1 MRRSLKFFGFVV
13 ASLLLSVS
21 SPRPLIGTT
30 LSPVLSDSQAQQI
43 QNSVTEAGQ
52 LSQQGIEQF
61 NRGQLL
67 EAAHAFKQALE
78 IYKNLE
84 TRFSKSASNSTE
96 EINTLRNLVKVYISL
111 KAPSQAVEVSKEMLE
126 NARKIGDRDAELK
139 LLITL
144 GDAYNSLGEY
154 QQAVESATASL
165 TLAQERQNSQAKAAA
180 LVTLASAYQSL
191 ASSKSDYQKATS
203 AAISGLTTAWKAK
216 DPESEAKALAILG
229 SVYSSLNNHRNAL
242 VYAGQGLEVAKKNNI
257 PSAAASSL
265 LTLASLHLED
275 GEYETVIQSSEQSRA
290 YLEKLQQRETE
301 GAALVMQAL
310 AYYGQGNSQQSFK
323 LTEQGLAIARESKSP
338 LIEALGLIVLSL
350 NYNDTNNSQKAI
362 ELINQSRTIA
372 KEQNNRELEAFILE
386 VIGGIYKDS
395 GDQQNA
401 IASYQEA
408 ISLSDSYTAKAGL
421 ARVYQNANLLA
432 SAITYYKQAIN
443 KNEEQSRRVIP
454 GLPVW
459 LQASFPQAV
468 QNINGLRTADI
479 YRSLTNLLLLQ
490 RRIPEAQ
497 QVLELLKGQELREYT
512 DNTEVSAQ
520 PVSLTMTS
528 TEEGILKDYGS
539 LIAFGQQLDQCQKT
553 NCTQLEQLLQQ
564 RAALSQQYYQTLEQL
579 ETALRNGSISD
590 KAILNPSE
598 FALKAQ
604 AIVEEQPGT
613 VLIYPL
619 MLQDKIWLLWASKGG
634 IFKSVEV
641 PGVSQAQ
648 VEVTV
653 LRFRQLLQNRFSDTN
668 ELKAT
673 GKQLYDWLIA
683 PVEKELKANDIHNL
697 VFSLDRSTRYI
708 PMSALF
714 DGEKYLVEN
723 YTVSTVLSTNLTKTR
738 SPTDSP
744 SSSAKSSA
752 TVPPFTCA
760 EGCKLTR
767 ELATATPKGS
777 GSGGVA
783 PVEDQK
789 RTKTPSSSEA
799 PVSNTQN
806 PRILGLGVSEALGGF
821 QALPNVPAELNAIVR
836 QELGASQGIYPGQ
849 KFLNQEFDFFALRD
863 NLSGRQL
870 LHIATHSEFVPGRA
884 YKSFLLLGTGEKLAV
899 PDIETWL
906 NLRDID
912 LVVLSACDT
921 ALGGPGLNG
930 REIAGIGYYFLKGG
944 AKTVMASL
952 WRIDDLSTRL
962 LMEQFY
968 KNLAQGT
975 PTSPV
980 IKAEALRQAQLAL
993 LHGSYTADAQTQTSI
1008 LEGRRTTGMRSQS
1021 AEPQDE
1027 SFPPSTNTTKK
1038 SPFSHPY
1045 YWAPFILMGNGL

>member
-1 MRRSLKFFGFVV
+1 MRRSLKFFSFVV

-21 SPRPLIGTT
+21 SPRPLMGTT
-30 LSPVLSDSQAQQI
+30 LSSISSDSQAQQI

-52 LSQQGIEQF
+52 LSRQGIEQF
-61 NRGQLL
+61 NRGQLP
-67 EAAHAFKQALE
+67 EAAHTLKQALE
-78 IYKNLE
+78 IYTDLD
-84 TRFSKSASNSTE
+84 TRFGKSARNSTE
-96 EINTLRNLVKVYISL
+96 KINTLRNLVKVYISL
-111 KAPSQAVEVSKEMLE
+111 KAPSQAVEISQQMLE
-126 NARKIGDRDAELK
+126 NARKIGDRDAELN
-139 LLITL
+139 LLMAL
-144 GDAYNSLGEY
+144 GDAYNSSGDY
-154 QQAVESATASL
+154 QQAIESATASL
-165 TLAQERQNSQAKAAA
+165 ALAQELKNYQAKAAA
-180 LVTLASAYQSL
+180 FVTLASAYQSL
-191 ASSKSDYQKATS
+191 ASSKSDYQKATNT
-203 AAISGLTTAWKAK
+203 ALSGLTTAWKAK
-216 DPESEAKALAILG
+216 DSESEAKALVILA
-229 SVYSSLNNHRNAL
+229 SVYNSLNNHRNAL
-242 VYAGQGLEVAKKNNI
+242 VYARQGLEVAKKNNI

-275 GEYETVIQSSEQSRA
+275 GEYEAVIQSSEQSRT
-290 YLEKLQQRETE
+290 YLEKPQQREVE
-301 GAALVMQAL
+301 GAALVMQGL
-310 AYYGQGNSQQSFK
+310 AYYGQGKSQQTFK
-323 LTEQGLAIARESKSP
+323 LAEQGLAIAREEKSP

-350 NYNDTNNSQKAI
+350 NYNDTNDSQKAI

-372 KEQNNRELEAFILE
+372 KQQNNSELEAFILE
-386 VIGGIYKDS
+386 ILGGIYKDS

-443 KNEEQSRRVIP
+443 KNEEQSHRVIP

-459 LQASFPQAV
+459 LQESFPQAV

-512 DNTEVSAQ
+512 DDTEVGAQ
-520 PVSLTMTS
+520 PVSLTMTP
-528 TEEGILKDYGS
+528 TEEDILKKYGS
-539 LIAFGQQLDQCQKT
+539 LIAFGKQLDQCQQT
-553 NCTQLEQLLQQ
+553 RCTQLGQLLQQ
-564 RAALSQQYYQTLEQL
+564 RTALTQQYNQTLEKL
-579 ETALRNGSISD
+579 ETAIRTGSISNQ
-590 KAILNPSE
+590 AIVNPTQ

-619 MLQDKIWLLWASKGG
+619 MLQDKIWLVWASKGG

-641 PGVSQAQ
+641 PDVSQAQ

-683 PVEKELKANDIHNL
+683 PVEKELKANDIQNL
-697 VFSLDRSTRYI
+697 VFSLDSSTRYI
-708 PMSALF
+708 PMGALF

-723 YTVSTVLSTNLTKTR
+723 YTVSTVLSANLTKTR
-738 SPTDSP
+738 SPIDSP
-744 SSSAKSSA
+744 SSSAKSST
-752 TVPPFTCA
+752 TVPPYACA
-760 EGCKLTR
+760 DGCRLTNSSVI
-767 ELATATPKGS
+767 PKGS
-777 GSGGVA
+777 GSGGA
-783 PVEDQK
+783 AAIEDQK
-789 RTKTPSSSEA
+789 TTKTPSSSEA
-799 PVSNTQN
+799 PVSNTPN
-806 PRILGLGVSEALGGF
+806 PRILGLGVSEALAGF
-821 QALPNVPAELNAIVR
+821 QALPNVPAELDAIVR
-836 QELGASQGIYPGQ
+836 QELGVSQGIYPGQ
-849 KFLNQEFDFFALRD
+849 KFLNKEFDFFALRD

-884 YKSFLLLGTGEKLAV
+884 YKSFLLLGTGEKLAI

-906 NLRDID
+906 NLRDVD

-930 REIAGIGYYFLKGG
+930 REVAGTGYYFLKGG

-968 KNLAQGT
+968 KSLAQGT

-980 IKAEALRQAQLAL
+980 MKAEALRQAQLAL
-993 LHGSYTADAQTQTSI
+993 LQGNYTADAQTQNSI
-1008 LEGRRTTGMRSQS
+1008 WQARRNTATRSQ
-1021 AEPQDE
+1021 ADEPQDE
-1027 SFPPSTNTTKK
+1027 SLSPSTNTTKK

-1045 YWAPFILMGNGL
+1045 YWASFILMGNGL

>member
-1 MRRSLKFFGFVV
+1 MRRTLKFFSFVV

-21 SPRPLIGTT
+21 SPRPLMGTT
-30 LSPVLSDSQAQQI
+30 LSSIPSDSQAQQI

-52 LSQQGIEQF
+52 LSRQGIEQF
-61 NRGQLL
+61 NRGQLP
-67 EAAHAFKQALE
+67 EAAHTLKQALE
-78 IYKNLE
+78 IYTDLD
-84 TRFSKSASNSTE
+84 TRFGKSARNSTE
-96 EINTLRNLVKVYISL
+96 KINTLRNLVKVYISL
-111 KAPSQAVEVSKEMLE
+111 KAPSQAVEISQQMLE
-126 NARKIGDRDAELK
+126 NARKIGDRDAELN
-139 LLITL
+139 LLMAL
-144 GDAYNSLGEY
+144 GDAYNSSGDY
-154 QQAVESATASL
+154 QQAIESATASL
-165 TLAQERQNSQAKAAA
+165 ALAQELKNYQAKAAA
-180 LVTLASAYQSL
+180 FVTLASAYQSL
-191 ASSKSDYQKATS
+191 ASSKSDYQKATNT
-203 AAISGLTTAWKAK
+203 ALSGLTTAWKAK
-216 DPESEAKALAILG
+216 DSESEAKALVILA
-229 SVYSSLNNHRNAL
+229 SVYNSLNNHRNAL
-242 VYAGQGLEVAKKNNI
+242 VYARQGLEVAKKNNI

-290 YLEKLQQRETE
+290 YLEKPQQRETE
-301 GAALVMQAL
+301 GAALVMQSL
-310 AYYGQGNSQQSFK
+310 AYYGQGKSQQTFK
-323 LTEQGLAIARESKSP
+323 LAEQGLAIAREEKSP

-350 NYNDTNNSQKAI
+350 NYNDTNDSQKAI

-372 KEQNNRELEAFILE
+372 KQQNNSELEAFILE
-386 VIGGIYKDS
+386 ILGGIYKDS

-443 KNEEQSRRVIP
+443 KNEEQSHRVIP

-459 LQASFPQAV
+459 LQESFPQAV

-512 DNTEVSAQ
+512 DDTEVGAQ
-520 PVSLTMTS
+520 PVSLTMTP
-528 TEEGILKDYGS
+528 TEEDILKKYGS
-539 LIAFGQQLDQCQKT
+539 LIAFGKQLDQCQQT
-553 NCTQLEQLLQQ
+553 RCTQLGQLLQQ
-564 RAALSQQYYQTLEQL
+564 RTALTQQYNQTLEKL
-579 ETALRNGSISD
+579 ETAIRTGSISNQ
-590 KAILNPSE
+590 AIVNPTQ

-619 MLQDKIWLLWASKGG
+619 MLQDKIWLVWASKGG

-641 PGVSQAQ
+641 PDVSQAQ

-683 PVEKELKANDIHNL
+683 PVEKELKANDIQNL
-697 VFSLDRSTRYI
+697 VFSLDSSTRYI
-708 PMSALF
+708 PMGALF

-723 YTVSTVLSTNLTKTR
+723 YTVSTVLSANLTKTR
-738 SPTDSP
+738 SPIDSP
-744 SSSAKSSA
+744 SSSVKSST
-752 TVPPFTCA
+752 TVPPYACA
-760 EGCKLTR
+760 DGCRLTNSSVI
-767 ELATATPKGS
+767 PKGS
-777 GSGGVA
+777 GSGGA
-783 PVEDQK
+783 AAIEDQK
-789 RTKTPSSSEA
+789 TTKTPSSSET
-799 PVSNTQN
+799 PVSNTPN
-806 PRILGLGVSEALGGF
+806 PRILGLGVSEALAGF
-821 QALPNVPAELNAIVR
+821 QALPNVPAELDAIVQ
-836 QELGASQGIYPGQ
+836 QELGVSQGIYPGQ
-849 KFLNQEFDFFALRD
+849 KFLNKEFDFFALRD

-884 YKSFLLLGTGEKLAV
+884 YKSFLLLGTGEKLAI

-906 NLRDID
+906 NLRDVD

-930 REIAGIGYYFLKGG
+930 REVAGTGYYFLKGG

-968 KNLAQGT
+968 KSLAQGT

-980 IKAEALRQAQLAL
+980 MKAEALRQAQLAL
-993 LHGSYTADAQTQTSI
+993 LQGNYTADAQTQNSI
-1008 LEGRRTTGMRSQS
+1008 WQARRNTATRSQ
-1021 AEPQDE
+1021 ADEPQDE
-1027 SFPPSTNTTKK
+1027 SLSPSTNTTKK

-1045 YWAPFILMGNGL
+1045 YWASFILMGNGL